1 MGAASGR
8 FWRLRLPDGFICR
21 KMELY
26 DDAGKAV
33 VVFTQGRSGNYAMAM
48 GKWGRVSE
56 ILPLWYFDD
65 IAGALTTLRLAW
77 PASRSGPS
85 ITKAATPRN
94 RGLGIYDA
102 PAYEHGWLSQFLDWL
117 LSEENTGR
125 MALGTGILAIV

>member
-1 MGAASGR
+1 MVSYCYAADDDELLSEMGAASGR

-48 GKWGRVSE
+48 GKWGRMSE

-65 IAGALTTLRLAW
+65 MAGALTTLRLAW

-85 ITKAATPRN
+85 ITKTATPGKSERKPQ
-94 RGLGIYDA
+94 GTL
-102 PAYEHGWLSQFLDWL
+102 PA
-117 LSEENTGR
+117 
-125 MALGTGILAIV
+125 